1 MAASNYPSSTFTT
14 TSIPDIHP
22 HSCIAQI
29 LTVPYQHLDD
39 PFHKRFVAGYYAIS
53 HLLSLLVPPEDWV
66 RLSASNPR
74 SHVNLR
80 YGNKDVG
87 GICDNI
93 TVHENPSELADAFLD
108 AISAMSLKASNY
120 CQAGYP
126 SSLVIIICG
135 PTSLHQDMI
144 RELPYPLTPSTKLHL
159 LTVSEIQ
166 SCIDS
171 KVKATL
177 IAPSMLCTGWVVNQS
192 LGVQPA
198 RNSTP
203 TDQMLRMIARNVAS
217 LYQVQASQD
226 LLGPNSKLVQNRNG
240 QDLSTLVNT
249 SQGRDL
255 FNAVAKSCRAFLSI
269 ATPRCVFN
277 FYSRLDDWSRLS
289 GVRLGEPLDRFWP
302 NWQLLPHAKTD
313 TGSADGRVA
322 DTTQYKRT
330 QALLLTLLYP
340 SLLPGGDTNHVFQS
354 GSGSMPESINAML
367 DQIISAAAHH
377 FAMVNLT
384 EALLNLEHIPHM
396 QTSCLHPTEPSW
408 GRLSQGEMR
417 TFKSIVGLFP
427 PAHGDVQSSG
437 PIPLAQYIWSCLH
450 ALYCDSPKKTA
461 AIEAHICNFRHIQV
475 GHQEANN
482 QDIRVIRTHLTQELI
497 KTPTVARAAFDL
509 ITSMG
514 YRPNATLL
522 RAREDADIAE
532 NLGTEL
538 SYDTIETRRTYHE

>member
-29 LTVPYQHLDD
+29 LTVPSQHLDD
-39 PFHKRFVAGYYAIS
+39 PFHERFVAGYYAIS
-53 HLLSLLVPPEDWV
+53 HLLSPLVSPEDWV

-74 SHVNLR
+74 SHVSLR
-80 YGNKDVG
+80 YGNKDVS
-87 GICDNI
+87 GICGNI
-93 TVHENPSELADAFLD
+93 TVHEDPAELTEAFLD
-108 AISAMSLKASNY
+108 AIAAMSLKASNY

-159 LTVSEIQ
+159 LTVGEIQ
-166 SCIDS
+166 SCIDG
-171 KVKATL
+171 KVRATL
-177 IAPSMLCTGWVVNQS
+177 IAPSMLCTGWVINQS

-203 TDQMLRMIARNVAS
+203 TDQMLRQIARNVAS

-226 LLGPNSKLVQNRNG
+226 LLGPNSKLVQNRAG
-240 QDLSTLVNT
+240 QDLSTLINT

-255 FNAVAKSCRAFLSI
+255 YSAVDKSCRASLSI

-277 FYSRLDDWSRLS
+277 LYSRLDDWPRL
-289 GVRLGEPLDRFWP
+289 GGDRLGEPLDRFWP
-302 NWQLLPHAKTD
+302 NWQLLPHAKAD
-313 TGSADGRVA
+313 TGSADGCVA

-340 SLLPGGDTNHVFQS
+340 SLLPESDTNRIFQS
-354 GSGSMPESINAML
+354 DSGSMSESIDAVL

-396 QTSCLHPTEPSW
+396 QTSCPHPTEPLW
-408 GRLSQGEMR
+408 VKLSQGEMR

-427 PAHGDVQSSG
+427 PAHGDVQSPG
-437 PIPLAQYIWSCLH
+437 PVPLAQYIWSCLD
-450 ALYCDSPKKTA
+450 ALYCGSPKKTA
-461 AIEAHICNFRHIQV
+461 AIEAHICNFRH
-475 GHQEANN
+475 N
-482 QDIRVIRTHLTQELI
+482 IRLIRTHLTQELV
-497 KTPTVARAAFDL
+497 KTPIVARAAFDL
-509 ITSMG
+509 ITSLG

-538 SYDTIETRRTYHE
+538 SYDTIETRRTYHEIK

>member
-14 TSIPDIHP
+14 TSIPDISP
-22 HSCIAQI
+22 RSCIAQI
-29 LTVPYQHLDD
+29 LTVPDQHLDD
-39 PFHKRFVAGYYAIS
+39 PFHKRFVAGFHAI
-53 HLLSLLVPPEDWV
+53 HYLLSPLVPPEDWV

-80 YGNKDVG
+80 YGNKDVSG
-87 GICDNI
+87 MCDNI
-93 TVHENPSELADAFLD
+93 NVHEDPAELTDAFLN
-108 AISAMSLKASNY
+108 AIAAMSLKASSY

-144 RELPYPLTPSTKLHL
+144 CELPYPLTPSTKLHL
-159 LTVSEIQ
+159 LTVGEIQ

-171 KVKATL
+171 NVKTTL

-203 TDQMLRMIARNVAS
+203 TGQILRRIARNVAP

-226 LLGPNSKLVQNRNG
+226 LLGPNSKLIQNRNG
-240 QDLSTLVNT
+240 QDLSTLVDT
-249 SQGRDL
+249 DEGRDL
-255 FNAVAKSCRAFLSI
+255 DNAIAKSCRASLSI

-277 FYSRLDDWSRLS
+277 LYSRLDDWSRLS
-289 GVRLGEPLDRFWP
+289 GDRLGEPLDRFWP

-313 TGSADGRVA
+313 TRNGDGCVA
-322 DTTQYKRT
+322 NTTQYKRT
-330 QALLLTLLYP
+330 QALLLALLYSSIFP
-340 SLLPGGDTNHVFQS
+340 EGHTSHVFQP
-354 GSGSMPESINAML
+354 GSGSMPESIDAIV

-384 EALLNLEHIPHM
+384 EALLDLESIPHL
-396 QTSCLHPTEPSW
+396 QISCLHSTEPSW
-408 GRLSQGEMR
+408 EKSSQREMR
-417 TFKSIVGLFP
+417 AFKSIVSLFP
-427 PAHGDVQSSG
+427 PAHGDVQSPG
-437 PIPLAQYIWSCLH
+437 PVPHAQYIWSCLV
-450 ALYCDSPKKTA
+450 ALYCDSPKKIA
-461 AIEAHICNFRHIQV
+461 AIEAHIYNFRH
-475 GHQEANN
+475 N
-482 QDIRVIRTHLTQELI
+482 IRVIRAHLEQELI
-497 KTPTVARAAFDL
+497 NTPIVARAAFNL
-509 ITSMG
+509 ITDMG
-514 YRPNATLL
+514 YHPNATLL

-538 SYDTIETRRTYHE
+538 SYDTIETRRTYHEIE

>member
-53 HLLSLLVPPEDWV
+53 RLLSLLVPSEDWV
-66 RLSASNPR
+66 RLSASNPQD
-74 SHVNLR
+74 HLNLR
-80 YGNKDVG
+80 YGNKDVS

-93 TVHENPSELADAFLD
+93 TVHENPSELTDAFLD
-108 AISAMSLKASNY
+108 AISVMSLKASNY

-144 RELPYPLTPSTKLHL
+144 HELPYPLTPNKKLHL
-159 LTVSEIQ
+159 LTVGEIQ
-166 SCIDS
+166 SCIDD

-198 RNSTP
+198 SNSPP
-203 TDQMLRMIARNVAS
+203 TDQMFRKIARNVAS

-226 LLGPNSKLVQNRNG
+226 LLGPDSKLVQNRNG
-240 QDLSTLVNT
+240 QDLSTFISTNK
-249 SQGRDL
+249 GRD
-255 FNAVAKSCRAFLSI
+255 FYNAVAKSCRASLSI

-289 GVRLGEPLDRFWP
+289 GDRLGEPLDRFWP
-302 NWQLLPHAKTD
+302 NWQLLPHAKAD
-313 TGSADGRVA
+313 TGSADGCVA

-340 SLLPGGDTNHVFQS
+340 SLLPEGDVNHVFQS
-354 GSGSMPESINAML
+354 GSGSVLESIDVML
-367 DQIISAAAHH
+367 DQIISTTAHH

-396 QTSCLHPTEPSW
+396 QTSRLHPTKPLL
-408 GRLSQGEMR
+408 GRLSQEEMR

-427 PAHGDVQSSG
+427 PAHGDVQSPG
-437 PIPLAQYIWSCLH
+437 PIPLAQYIWSCLN
-450 ALYCDSPKKTA
+450 ALYCDYPKKTT
-461 AIEAHICNFRHIQV
+461 AIEAHICNFRH
-475 GHQEANN
+475 N
-482 QDIRVIRTHLTQELI
+482 IRVIRTHLTQELI

-509 ITSMG
+509 IASMG

>member
-1 MAASNYPSSTFTT
+1 
-14 TSIPDIHP
+14 
-22 HSCIAQI
+22 
-29 LTVPYQHLDD
+29 
-39 PFHKRFVAGYYAIS
+39 
-53 HLLSLLVPPEDWV
+53 
-66 RLSASNPR
+66 
-74 SHVNLR
+74 
-80 YGNKDVG
+80 
-87 GICDNI
+87 
-93 TVHENPSELADAFLD
+93 
-108 AISAMSLKASNY
+108 MSLKASNY

-144 RELPYPLTPSTKLHL
+144 RELPYPLTPNTKLHL
-159 LTVSEIQ
+159 LTVGEIQ
-166 SCIDS
+166 SYIDD

-192 LGVQPA
+192 LGVQTT
-198 RNSTP
+198 RNSPP
-203 TDQMLRMIARNVAS
+203 TDQMFRKIARNVAS
-217 LYQVQASQD
+217 LYQVQVSQD
-226 LLGPNSKLVQNRNG
+226 LLGPDSKLVQNRNG
-240 QDLSTLVNT
+240 QNLSTLVNT
-249 SQGRDL
+249 NEGRE
-255 FNAVAKSCRAFLSI
+255 FYSAVTKSCRASLSI

-289 GVRLGEPLDRFWP
+289 GDRLGEPLDRFWP
-302 NWQLLPHAKTD
+302 NWQLLPHAKAD
-313 TGSADGRVA
+313 TGSADGCVA

-340 SLLPGGDTNHVFQS
+340 SPLPEGDTNHVFQPDS
-354 GSGSMPESINAML
+354 GSVSESIDAVL
-367 DQIISAAAHH
+367 DQIIAAAAHH

-396 QTSCLHPTEPSW
+396 QTSRLHPTEPLL
-408 GRLSQGEMR
+408 GRLSQEEMR

-427 PAHGDVQSSG
+427 PAHGDVQSPG
-437 PIPLAQYIWSCLH
+437 PIPLAQYIWSCLN
-450 ALYCDSPKKTA
+450 ALYCDSPKKTT
-461 AIEAHICNFRHIQV
+461 AIEAHICNFRHI
-475 GHQEANN
+475 
-482 QDIRVIRTHLTQELI
+482 IRTHLTQELI

-522 RAREDADIAE
+522 RARDDADIAE

>member
-1 MAASNYPSSTFTT
+1 MTASNYPSSTFTT

-22 HSCIAQI
+22 RSCIAQI

-39 PFHKRFVAGYYAIS
+39 LLHKRFVAGYYAIS
-53 HLLSLLVPPEDWV
+53 HLLSLLVSPEDWV
-66 RLSASNPR
+66 RLSASNPQ

-80 YGNKDVG
+80 YGNKDVSG
-87 GICDNI
+87 MCDNI
-93 TVHENPSELADAFLD
+93 TVHEDPAELIEAFLD
-108 AISAMSLKASNY
+108 AIAAMSLKASIY
-120 CQAGYP
+120 CQAGCP

-159 LTVSEIQ
+159 LTFGEIQ

-171 KVKATL
+171 KVRATL
-177 IAPSMLCTGWVVNQS
+177 VAPSMLCTGWVVNQS

-203 TDQMLRMIARNVAS
+203 TDQMLRKIARNVAP

-226 LLGPNSKLVQNRNG
+226 LLGPNSKLVQTRDG
-240 QDLSTLVNT
+240 KDLSTWVNT

-255 FNAVAKSCRAFLSI
+255 YNAVANSCRASLSI

-277 FYSRLDDWSRLS
+277 LYTRLDDWSRLS
-289 GVRLGEPLDRFWP
+289 GDRLGETLDRFWP
-302 NWQLLPHAKTD
+302 NWQLLPHAKAD
-313 TGSADGRVA
+313 SGSADGCVA

-340 SLLPGGDTNHVFQS
+340 SLLPEGDTSHVLQS
-354 GSGSMPESINAML
+354 DSNSMSEPIDAVL
-367 DQIISAAAHH
+367 DHIISAAAHH

-384 EALLNLEHIPHM
+384 EELLNLEHIPHM
-396 QTSCLHPTEPSW
+396 QTSFPHPTESFL
-408 GRLSQGEMR
+408 GKLSQGEMR
-417 TFKSIVGLFP
+417 TFESIVSLFP
-427 PAHGDVQSSG
+427 PAHGDVQSPG
-437 PIPLAQYIWSCLH
+437 PIPLAQYIWSCIH

-461 AIEAHICNFRHIQV
+461 AIEAHICNFRH
-475 GHQEANN
+475 N
-482 QDIRVIRTHLTQELI
+482 IRLIRTHLTQELI
-497 KTPTVARAAFDL
+497 KTPVVARAAFDL

-514 YRPNATLL
+514 YRPNATPL

-538 SYDTIETRRTYHE
+538 SYDTIETRRTYHEIN

>member
-29 LTVPYQHLDD
+29 LTVPSQHLDD

-53 HLLSLLVPPEDWV
+53 HLLSPLVPPEHWV
-66 RLSASNPR
+66 RLSASKPQ

-80 YGNKDVG
+80 YGNKDVS
-87 GICDNI
+87 GIWDNV
-93 TVHENPSELADAFLD
+93 TVHEDPAELTEAFLD
-108 AISAMSLKASNY
+108 AIAAMSLKASNY

-159 LTVSEIQ
+159 LTVGEIQ

-171 KVKATL
+171 KVRATL

-203 TDQMLRMIARNVAS
+203 TDQMFRQIARNVAS
-217 LYQVQASQD
+217 LYEVQASQD
-226 LLGPNSKLVQNRNG
+226 LLGPNSKLVQNRDG
-240 QDLSTLVNT
+240 QDLSTWVNT

-255 FNAVAKSCRAFLSI
+255 CNAVAKSCRASLSI

-277 FYSRLDDWSRLS
+277 LYSRLDDWSRLS
-289 GVRLGEPLDRFWP
+289 GDRLGEPLDRSWP
-302 NWQLLPHAKTD
+302 NWQLLPHAKAD
-313 TGSADGRVA
+313 TGSADGCVA

-340 SLLPGGDTNHVFQS
+340 SLLPEGDTNHVFQS
-354 GSGSMPESINAML
+354 GSGSMSESNDAVL
-367 DQIISAAAHH
+367 DQIILAAAHH

-396 QTSCLHPTEPSW
+396 RTSCPHATEPLL
-408 GRLSQGEMR
+408 RKLSQEEMR
-417 TFKSIVGLFP
+417 IFKSIVGLFP
-427 PAHGDVQSSG
+427 PAHGGVQSPG
-437 PIPLAQYIWSCLH
+437 PIPLAQYIWSCIH
-450 ALYCDSPKKTA
+450 ALYCDSPKKIA
-461 AIEAHICNFRHIQV
+461 AIEAHVCNFRHS
-475 GHQEANN
+475 
-482 QDIRVIRTHLTQELI
+482 IRLIRTHLTQELI
-497 KTPTVARAAFDL
+497 KTPIVARAAFDL
-509 ITSMG
+509 ITSLG

-538 SYDTIETRRTYHE
+538 SYDTIETRRTYHEIK